1 METKIE
7 VPFHLGKSIEQAR
20 TAKKMTQ
27 LDLARAL
34 VVQPPIIK
42 QYENGTAIPN
52 NAFIAKIE
60 KTLGVKLPRVKK
72 IKVVE

>member
-7 VPFHLGKSIEQAR
+7 VPFHLGKSIEQ
-20 TAKKMTQ
+20 
-27 LDLARAL
+27 AL

>member
-1 METKIE
+1 METKI
-7 VPFHLGKSIEQAR
+7 VPFQLGKLIEQAR

-27 LDLARAL
+27 QDLAKIL
-34 VVQPPIIK
+34 VVQSHIIK

-60 KTLGVKLPRVKK
+60 KTLCVKLPRVKK
-72 IKVVE
+72 LKIIEN

>member
-1 METKIE
+1 MEKVQ
-7 VPFHLGKSIEQAR
+7 VPSNLGKMIEQAR

-27 LDLARAL
+27 QDLARAL
-34 VVQPPIIK
+34 VVQAPVIK

-60 KTLGVKLPRVKK
+60 KVVGVKLPRVKK
-72 IKVVE
+72 IKIVE

>member
-1 METKIE
+1 MESI
-7 VPFHLGKSIEQAR
+7 VPPQLGKQIEQAR
-20 TAKKMTQ
+20 ASKKLTRQ
-27 LDLARAL
+27 DLATKL
-34 VVQPPIIK
+34 VVQVSVIER
-42 QYENGTAIPN
+42 YENGKEVPN

>member
-60 KTLGVKLPRVKK
+60 KILGVKLPRVKK

>member
-7 VPFHLGKSIEQAR
+7 VPFHLGKAIEQAR
-20 TAKKMTQ
+20 MAKKMSQ
-27 LDLARAL
+27 VDLARAL

-60 KTLGVKLPRVKK
+60 KIVGVKLPRVKK

>member
-7 VPFHLGKSIEQAR
+7 VPFHLGKFIEQAR

>member
-1 METKIE
+1 MDTKIE
-7 VPFHLGKSIEQAR
+7 IPSHLGKAIQQAR
-20 TAKKMTQ
+20 MVKKMTQ
-27 LDLARAL
+27 QDLARVL
-34 VVQPPIIK
+34 VVQAPIIK